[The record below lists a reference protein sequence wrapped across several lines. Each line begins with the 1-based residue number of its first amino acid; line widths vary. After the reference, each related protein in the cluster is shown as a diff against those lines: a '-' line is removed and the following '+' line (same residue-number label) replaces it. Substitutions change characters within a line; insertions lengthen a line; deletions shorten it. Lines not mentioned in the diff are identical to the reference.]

1 VERIKAGE
9 ETDYHFVQKVLGQAI
24 DQWNKI
30 VDEMRE
36 RVNDPEFILKV
47 LNEEAQALEGEYGME
62 TAIHTVRKRFDDALP
77 RIAVKG
83 TDASMRYLCILFSY
97 TVVRLIHLECLPKVP
112 FGGRME
118 PPH

>member
-1 VERIKAGE
+1 MERIKAGE

-36 RVNDPEFILKV
+36 RVNDP
-47 LNEEAQALEGEYGME
+47 
-62 TAIHTVRKRFDDALP
+62 IHTVRKRFDDALP